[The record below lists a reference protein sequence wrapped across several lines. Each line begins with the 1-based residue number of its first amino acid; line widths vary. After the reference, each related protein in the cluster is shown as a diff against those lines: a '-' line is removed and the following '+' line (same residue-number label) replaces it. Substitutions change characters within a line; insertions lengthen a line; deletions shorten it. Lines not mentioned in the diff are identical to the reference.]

1 MKRSEAPIPRRTSTF
16 AWHVGSALAA
26 SCFGLGDAAAQA
38 NPALDSQPV
47 DRPAEHAAALER
59 ARDDYEQGRWKAA
72 YAAFAALADLGDGEA
87 ARVAWLMHRHG
98 PALYLAAL
106 PATDAQRTR
115 WRLASGLAS
124 TGPLSAAPALAPADR
139 SLATEPS
146 RRPNLADANNPRR

>member
-1 MKRSEAPIPRRTSTF
+1 MKHSRVAIPHRSGAF

-26 SCFGLGDAAAQA
+26 SCFGLGEALAQERPS
-38 NPALDSQPV
+38 PASPTFE
-47 DRPAEHAAALER
+47 RPAEHAAALER

-106 PATDAQRTR
+106 PATEAQRTR
-115 WRLASGLAS
+115 WRQASGAAMPAAEAALAAS
-124 TGPLSAAPALAPADR
+124 TDRSAAA
-139 SLATEPS
+139 EPS
-146 RRPNLADANNPRR
+146 RRPDLADANNPRR